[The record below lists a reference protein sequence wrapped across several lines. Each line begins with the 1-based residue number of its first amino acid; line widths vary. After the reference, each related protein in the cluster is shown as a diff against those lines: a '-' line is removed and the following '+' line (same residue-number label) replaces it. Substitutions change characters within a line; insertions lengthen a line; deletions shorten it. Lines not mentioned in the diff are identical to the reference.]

1 MCRHLAYLG
10 PPRTLA
16 EILLEPEHGLLRQ
29 SYAPADMRGGGT
41 INADGFGAGWYPA
54 GSAAPARVRSA
65 RPLWGDTSFA
75 ALAGATSTGAA
86 LAAIRSAT
94 VGMPVVETAAAPFT
108 DGRWLFSHNGVVRD
122 WPGSLAGAAARLPVT
137 DLMTLDAPTDSAV
150 LWALVRAR
158 LRAGDDPA
166 DVLAGTC
173 AAVDRDAPGSR
184 LNLLLTDGATIWATA
199 WRHALAVH
207 GHDGATTVASEPTH
221 EFPDWTQVPDRHL
234 VVARPGHH
242 DLYPLTGPGARG

>member
-1 MCRHLAYLG
+1 
-10 PPRTLA
+10 
-16 EILLEPEHGLLRQ
+16 
-29 SYAPADMRGGGT
+29 
-41 INADGFGAGWYPA
+41 
-54 GSAAPARVRSA
+54 
-65 RPLWGDTSFA
+65 
-75 ALAGATSTGAA
+75 
-86 LAAIRSAT
+86 
-94 VGMPVVETAAAPFT
+94 
-108 DGRWLFSHNGVVRD
+108 
-122 WPGSLAGAAARLPVT
+122 
-137 DLMTLDAPTDSAV
+137 MTLDAPTDSAV